1 VAVNSDFAKQAVFLA
16 AQLDCSE
23 KYVAGILH
31 DIMSEN
37 PNIDAVSSLELAVAT
52 FHHRRRHLVDS
63 FRFLLQAAEAGAST
77 DAPPLYRRLA
87 QFVDMEIL
95 AEGTGGVTLPQ
106 KILKEMEQL
115 DVVIGKADVARKN
128 AGSNTVPPS
137 AGKPHPICHAFVIT
151 NAFL

>member
-16 AQLDCSE
+16 QQLDCSE

-37 PNIDAVSSLELAVAT
+37 PNVDAVSSLELAVAT
-52 FHHRRRHLVDS
+52 FHSRRRHLVDS
-63 FRFLLQAAEAGAST
+63 FRFLLEAAEAGTSPE
-77 DAPPLYRRLA
+77 APLLYHRLA

-95 AEGTGGVTLPQ
+95 AEGTGGVTLAQ

-115 DVVIGKADVARKN
+115 DVVIGKADLARKN
-128 AGSNTVPPS
+128 AGSNTVPHS
-137 AGKPHPICHAFVIT
+137 TGKLHPTYFTFVVSYT
-151 NAFL
+151 FL